1 MADVAT
7 PDGSAPVVPVL
18 RDPDAPPSSAG
29 SAGQSEVRP
38 GPLPMTEELKAR
50 LDKVIYSDVGDSYHS
65 FIPQWARRT
74 ESLQLTSSS

>member
-7 PDGSAPVVPVL
+7 PDGSAPIVPLL

-38 GPLPMTEELKAR
+38 APPPMTEELKAR
-50 LDKVIYSDVGDSYHS
+50 LDKVIYSDVGDSYHI
-65 FIPQWARRT
+65 FIPQCARRST
-74 ESLQLTSSS
+74 CS